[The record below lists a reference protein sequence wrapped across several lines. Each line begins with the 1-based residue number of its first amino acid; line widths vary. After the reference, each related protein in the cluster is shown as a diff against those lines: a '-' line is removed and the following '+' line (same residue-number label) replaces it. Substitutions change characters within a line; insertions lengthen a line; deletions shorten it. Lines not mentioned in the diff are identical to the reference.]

1 MLFNLRFKRRE
12 TSPHEGVH
20 PRRRSGED
28 GPSLRSRK
36 IGIAVGCLFKG
47 RIRRVYFPGQLRKLS
62 LEILKAEV
70 ETERA
75 WNIRGS
81 SRSRKILANR
91 SLYNCYDFAFSAEVA
106 FRRAA
111 RARMRV
117 ESRIGS
123 GESAGLM
130 SNGISV
136 QANATA
142 SQPLSP
148 RSRITF

>member
-1 MLFNLRFKRRE
+1 MLFNLRFKRRA

-81 SRSRKILANR
+81 SRTAQDRR
-91 SLYNCYDFAFSAEVA
+91 SLYNCHDFAFSAEVA

-142 SQPLSP
+142 SQPSFP
-148 RSRITF
+148 RSRIRF

>member
-81 SRSRKILANR
+81 SR
-91 SLYNCYDFAFSAEVA
+91 
-106 FRRAA
+106 A
-111 RARMRV
+111 RARS
-117 ESRIGS
+117 SRIAASTIVTILRFRRKSLSEELRERECASSPGS
-123 GESAGLM
+123 AAESLLG
-130 SNGISV
+130 
-136 QANATA
+136 
-142 SQPLSP
+142 
-148 RSRITF
+148 

>member
-1 MLFNLRFKRRE
+1 MHLSAELKVVAVVHRDIDQHRP
-12 TSPHEGVH
+12 PHFH
-20 PRRRSGED
+20 
-28 GPSLRSRK
+28 GPPL
-36 IGIAVGCLFKG
+36 KG

-91 SLYNCYDFAFSAEVA
+91 SLYNCHDFAFSAEVA

-111 RARMRV
+111 RAR
-117 ESRIGS
+117 
-123 GESAGLM
+123 
-130 SNGISV
+130 
-136 QANATA
+136 
-142 SQPLSP
+142 
-148 RSRITF
+148 